1 MRLAGDEH
9 AAVQARRFAR
19 RWLADQHVPPQLVD
33 DIELVVGELVSNA
46 VRHGR
51 PPYEVELHETHGVIR
66 GEVRDASSM
75 TPSLNLS
82 PDHLGG
88 FGLGIVAACTS
99 RWGTAVLPAGKEVW
113 FEVEPRT

>member
-1 MRLAGDEH
+1 MRLAADEH

-19 RWLADQHVPPQLVD
+19 RWMADQQVSAQVVD
-33 DIELVVGELVSNA
+33 DIELVVGELVTNA
-46 VRHGR
+46 IRHGR
-51 PPYEVELHETHGVIR
+51 PPYEVELHEVHGVIR
-66 GEVRDASSM
+66 GEVRDASNT
-75 TPSLNLS
+75 TPSPNPS

-99 RWGTAVLPAGKEVW
+99 RWGTAVLPVGKEVW